1 MMVRR
6 SNTALMLCLLAVAV
20 LVPTA
25 AKTFRTTPGRDSGV
39 FLYTGWRIL
48 EGDVPYRDVWDHK
61 PPLIHYIDAAG
72 LFQGLGT
79 VWGVWAIEALS
90 LCAAAVLGF
99 VLMRRA
105 WGDLPALFGSMAWLM
120 TCVVIFEY
128 SNVTEMYALPIQ
140 FLVILLFQR
149 SEEKGTLSWRGVV
162 IGIGFALL
170 FFLRQNLVGAGV
182 AVIVC
187 FLVSRAA
194 SRRWHEL
201 FVGLDLLGLGAVSVA
216 VALVAYFAACGALGS
231 FRDEVFAYNFA
242 YVGGGGSRAGVMAS
256 GLLLLARSGLSVLA
270 LAGWVW
276 GATAVY
282 RGGRG
287 MSKAALAL
295 LSVALVGVPVELVL
309 ASASGRSFP
318 HYYIA
323 WLPVFGVL
331 SAFLASAVISAVAR
345 GRGRSKELALR
356 PWMVAVCLVLAGVPV
371 AVRFAPRV
379 LAYATRRAGNP
390 VAAYIMEKT
399 APGDSV
405 LIWGAEARL
414 NFLARRRAPTR
425 FVYQY
430 PLYTRG
436 YQKAGHV
443 RRFLRDLSLDEP
455 ALIIDSSPT
464 SRNIPPIDA
473 DARSRWSATDRYG
486 MPPMMDLVFDHIRLN
501 YERSGTVGPRGW
513 PVYVRRP
520 RDGDR

>member
-1 MMVRR
+1 MRGRV
-6 SNTALMLCLLAVAV
+6 NTILMLCLLAVAV

-25 AKTFRTTPGRDSGV
+25 AKTFRRTPGRDSGV

-61 PPLIHYIDAAG
+61 PPLIHYINAAG
-72 LFQGLGT
+72 LFLGRDT
-79 VWGVWAIEALS
+79 LWGVWAIEALS
-90 LCAAAVLGF
+90 LCAAAALGF

-140 FLVILLFQR
+140 FLIMLSFQR
-149 SEEKGTLSWRGVV
+149 SEEKGDIGWRGVV
-162 IGIGFALL
+162 IGLGFALL

-182 AVIVC
+182 AAVVC
-187 FLVSRAA
+187 FVVSRAA

-201 FVGLDLLGLGAVSVA
+201 SVGLEMLALGAVSVA
-216 VALVAYFAACGALGS
+216 VAVIAYFAARGALGS
-231 FRDEVFAYNFA
+231 FWNEVFTYNFA
-242 YVGGGGSRAGVMAS
+242 YVAGTGGRARSVAS

-276 GATAVY
+276 GAAAMC

-295 LSVALVGVPVELVL
+295 LSVALVGLPVELVL
-309 ASASGRSFP
+309 AGASGRSFP

-323 WLPVFGVL
+323 WLPVLGVL
-331 SAFLASAVISAVAR
+331 SAFLASAVISAIMR
-345 GRGRSKELALR
+345 GRPHEPVLR
-356 PWMVAVCLVLAGVPV
+356 PWMVAVCLVLAGVPL
-371 AVRFAPRV
+371 AVRFAPR
-379 LAYATRRAGNP
+379 ATAHATRRAGNP
-390 VAAYIMEKT
+390 VASYIMEKT
-399 APGDSV
+399 GPGDSV

-430 PLYTRG
+430 PLYMRG

-443 RRFLRDLSLDEP
+443 RRLLRDLSLDPP
-455 ALIIDSSPT
+455 ALIIDASPSSR
-464 SRNIPPIDA
+464 SIPPIDT
-473 DARSRWSATDRYG
+473 DERSRWRPTDRYD
-486 MPPMMDLVFDHIRLN
+486 MPPMMDLVFDHILRH
-501 YERSGTVGPRGW
+501 YEISGTVGPGKW

-520 RDGDR
+520 DNAPRR